1 MVPVLA
7 VVLSSAAVVL
17 AAFVFYLIFCAF
29 VVIRTGST
37 ACLHDVA
44 VAIRAFSWRPG
55 ETVGGQAPTFV
66 RDASTLVVRRAAH
79 R

>member
-1 MVPVLA
+1 MVSVLV

-29 VVIRTGST
+29 VVVRTGST

-44 VAIRAFSWRPG
+44 VAIRAFSSPG
-55 ETVGGQAPTFV
+55 SLTS
-66 RDASTLVVRRAAH
+66 RWRRAASS
-79 R
+79 RAQDETD

>member
-1 MVPVLA
+1 MVPVLV
-7 VVLSSAAVVL
+7 VVLSGGAVVL

-44 VAIRAFSWRPG
+44 VAIRAFSSMGSLTPR
-55 ETVGGQAPTFV
+55 
-66 RDASTLVVRRAAH
+66 SRRAAAS
-79 R
+79 RGQSDTD